1 MKNLSKKFIIAAAA
15 AASICAST
23 AYATAFPCPIGAP
36 CMFTGNTIVVQPT
49 GGTGGGF
56 QCPPGIMINGQIC
69 GGGSQTGS
77 GNGGNG
83 SGGNN
88 NIFDQLMSNGPKAFF
103 SFHQVKSN
111 NLTWRYRLNINGV
124 NFSFT
129 TNETFSTAD
138 HLVQGMK
145 QIKDVICSKN
155 SSVQFKS
162 GYIDIGIPAND
173 DAIQY
178 FLRNIKDQP
187 CPNSSNGG
195 NTGTK

>member
-77 GNGGNG
+77 GNGGSSG
-83 SGGNN
+83 GGNN
-88 NIFDQLMSNGPKAFF
+88 GFINPSVVMHQFSLLLNKDDFIELHVNGQSIVSVAYSYNISNLVFVIDQAVKA
-103 SFHQVKSN
+103 
-111 NLTWRYRLNINGV
+111 YILNKCQNTETGKINK
-124 NFSFT
+124 FIQAY
-129 TNETFSTAD
+129 STHPNSAITSIMREID
-138 HLVQGMK
+138 KPITRG
-145 QIKDVICSKN
+145 CKN
-155 SSVQFKS
+155 
-162 GYIDIGIPAND
+162 I
-173 DAIQY
+173 
-178 FLRNIKDQP
+178 
-187 CPNSSNGG
+187 NSSNGG